1 MRPDLSACRCKVH
14 RGQARA
20 ERGFAIIGAFFLV
33 VILALL
39 GLYLSRVTAQN
50 QAGSAMDIQGAR
62 AYQAANAGIE
72 WAAAQLLLPAA
83 APACFAATTV
93 TFAGTSLAP
102 FTTAVSCSATVQTEA
117 GSNITSYQVTAN
129 SCNQPACPQWTP
141 AAGYVERQVE
151 ASFARP

>member
-1 MRPDLSACRCKVH
+1 MRPDRSASTC
-14 RGQARA
+14 QARRAHPRA

-39 GLYLSRVTAQN
+39 GLYLSRVTAQS
-50 QAGSAMDIQGAR
+50 QAGSALDIQGAR

-117 GSNITSYQVTAN
+117 GSNITSYRITAN
-129 SCNQPACPQWTP
+129 SCNQPACPRAAP